1 MPGGELPLKNDEYM
15 NNTQELPLSDGELSG
30 DTSEETSEYSDTV
43 LSENPV
49 AYDSDTL
56 DFPTLTN
63 EAEDLQNEDIPEEE
77 NAVESDDQTEVNAPE
92 AEEESE
98 ETEDVTVCDLAKE
111 QPNKEKESKPRR
123 IDSIFDFI
131 ELFVF
136 TLAAVFIITS
146 FFFRY
151 STVEGSSMMNTLE
164 NGEKLILSSF
174 LYTPEPGDVVVVQDR
189 STELKDPIV
198 KRVIA
203 VGGQTV
209 KVTRTTIYVD
219 GVALDEDY
227 VYTGDYYNPITGGR
241 DYYYDVEPCEA
252 LIDNVVGYERNS
264 YYEILVPDGEIFV
277 MGDHR
282 NNSKDSRSIGT
293 MHEDAI
299 IGKVVLRFFPFDKF
313 GKID

>member
-30 DTSEETSEYSDTV
+30 DTGEETSEYSDTV

-77 NAVESDDQTEVNAPE
+77 NAVESDDQTEVNEPE

-98 ETEDVTVCDLAKE
+98 ETENATVCDLAKGH
-111 QPNKEKESKPRR
+111 PNKEKESKPRR

-151 STVEGSSMMNTLE
+151 SVVDGDSMQNTLQDE
-164 NGEKLILSSF
+164 QRLLLSNF
-174 LYTPEPGDVVVVQDR
+174 FYDPKPGDVVVIDDR
-189 STELKDPIV
+189 SLKAPIV

-203 VGGQTV
+203 VEGQTV
-209 KVTRTTIYVD
+209 TFKSNGVWVD
-219 GVALDEDY
+219 GQLLDEDY
-227 VYTGDYYNPITGGR
+227 VF
-241 DYYYDVEPCEA
+241 
-252 LIDNVVGYERNS
+252 IDEIGYEYSVIPHRELLDNAEKLDLEVGS
-264 YYEILVPDGEIFV
+264 GYYTLTVPENEIFV

-282 NNSKDSRSIGT
+282 NVSLDSRMTGT
-293 MHEDAI
+293 YHEDSVL
-299 IGKVVLRFFPFDKF
+299 GKVVLIFYPFDEF
-313 GKID
+313 GKIE

>member
-1 MPGGELPLKNDEYM
+1 MPGGELPLKNDEYI
-15 NNTQELPLSDGELSG
+15 NNAQELPFSDEELSG
-30 DTSEETSEYSDTV
+30 DTGEETSEYSDTV

-77 NAVESDDQTEVNAPE
+77 NAVESDDQTEVNAPD

-98 ETEDVTVCDLAKE
+98 ETEDATVCDLAKGH
-111 QPNKEKESKPRR
+111 PNKEKESKPRR

-151 STVEGSSMMNTLE
+151 SVVDGDSMQNTLQDE
-164 NGEKLILSSF
+164 QRLLLTNFFYDPK
-174 LYTPEPGDVVVVQDR
+174 PGDVVVIDDR
-189 STELKDPIV
+189 SLKAPIV

-203 VGGQTV
+203 VEGQTV
-209 KVTRTTIYVD
+209 TFKSNGVWVD
-219 GVALDEDY
+219 GQLLDEDY
-227 VYTGDYYNPITGGR
+227 VF
-241 DYYYDVEPCEA
+241 
-252 LIDNVVGYERNS
+252 IDEIGYEYSVIPHRELLDNAEKLDLEVGS
-264 YYEILVPDGEIFV
+264 GYYTLTVPENEIFV

-282 NNSKDSRSIGT
+282 NVSLDSRMTGT
-293 MHEDAI
+293 YHEDSVL
-299 IGKVVLRFFPFDKF
+299 GKVVLIFYPFDEF
-313 GKID
+313 GKIE

>member
-1 MPGGELPLKNDEYM
+1 MKNDEYM

-30 DTSEETSEYSDTV
+30 DTGEETSEYSDTV

-63 EAEDLQNEDIPEEE
+63 EADDLQNEDISEEE
-77 NAVESDDQTEVNAPE
+77 NAVESDDQTEVNEPE

-98 ETEDVTVCDLAKE
+98 ETENVTVCDLAKGH
-111 QPNKEKESKPRR
+111 PNKEKESKPRR

-151 STVEGSSMMNTLE
+151 SVVDGDSMQNTLQDE
-164 NGEKLILSSF
+164 QRLLLSNF
-174 LYTPEPGDVVVVQDR
+174 FYDPKPGDVVVIDDR
-189 STELKDPIV
+189 SLKAPIV

-203 VGGQTV
+203 VEGQTV
-209 KVTRTTIYVD
+209 TFKSNGVWVD
-219 GVALDEDY
+219 GQLLDEDY
-227 VYTGDYYNPITGGR
+227 VF
-241 DYYYDVEPCEA
+241 
-252 LIDNVVGYERNS
+252 IDEIGYEYSVIPHRELLDNAEKLDLEVGS
-264 YYEILVPDGEIFV
+264 GYYTLTVPENEIFV

-282 NNSKDSRSIGT
+282 NVSLDSRMTGT
-293 MHEDAI
+293 YHEDSVL
-299 IGKVVLRFFPFDKF
+299 GKVVLIFYPFDEF
-313 GKID
+313 GKIE

>member
-1 MPGGELPLKNDEYM
+1 MKNDEYI
-15 NNTQELPLSDGELSG
+15 NNAQELPFSDEELSG
-30 DTSEETSEYSDTV
+30 DTGEETSEYSDTV

-77 NAVESDDQTEVNAPE
+77 NAVESDDQTEVNAPD

-98 ETEDVTVCDLAKE
+98 ETEDATVCDLAKGH
-111 QPNKEKESKPRR
+111 PNKEKESKPRR

-151 STVEGSSMMNTLE
+151 SVVDGDSMQNTLQDE
-164 NGEKLILSSF
+164 QRLLLTNFFYDPK
-174 LYTPEPGDVVVVQDR
+174 PGDVVVIDDR
-189 STELKDPIV
+189 SLKAPIV

-203 VGGQTV
+203 VEGQTV
-209 KVTRTTIYVD
+209 TFKSNGVWVD
-219 GVALDEDY
+219 GQLLDEDY
-227 VYTGDYYNPITGGR
+227 VF
-241 DYYYDVEPCEA
+241 
-252 LIDNVVGYERNS
+252 IDEIGYEYSVIPHRELLDNAEKLDLEVGS
-264 YYEILVPDGEIFV
+264 GYYTLTVPENEIFV

-282 NNSKDSRSIGT
+282 NVSLDSRMTGT
-293 MHEDAI
+293 YHEDSVL
-299 IGKVVLRFFPFDKF
+299 GKVVLIFYPFDEF
-313 GKID
+313 GKIE

>member
-1 MPGGELPLKNDEYM
+1 MKNDEYI
-15 NNTQELPLSDGELSG
+15 NNAQELPLSDGELSG
-30 DTSEETSEYSDTV
+30 DTGEETSEYSDTV

-63 EAEDLQNEDIPEEE
+63 EAEDLQDEDIPEEE

-98 ETEDVTVCDLAKE
+98 ETEDVTVCDLAKGH
-111 QPNKEKESKPRR
+111 PNKEKESKPRR

-151 STVEGSSMMNTLE
+151 SVVDGDSMQNTLQDE
-164 NGEKLILSSF
+164 QRLLLTNFFYDPK
-174 LYTPEPGDVVVVQDR
+174 PGDVVVIDDR
-189 STELKDPIV
+189 SLKAPIV

-203 VGGQTV
+203 VEGQTV
-209 KVTRTTIYVD
+209 TFKSNGVWVD
-219 GVALDEDY
+219 GQLLDEDY
-227 VYTGDYYNPITGGR
+227 VF
-241 DYYYDVEPCEA
+241 
-252 LIDNVVGYERNS
+252 IDEIGYEYSVIPHRELLDNAEKLDLEVGS
-264 YYEILVPDGEIFV
+264 GYYTLTVPENEIFV

-282 NNSKDSRSIGT
+282 NVSLDSRMTGT
-293 MHEDAI
+293 YHEDSVL
-299 IGKVVLRFFPFDKF
+299 GKVVLIFYPFDEF
-313 GKID
+313 GKIE

>member
-1 MPGGELPLKNDEYM
+1 MPGGELPLKNDEYI
-15 NNTQELPLSDGELSG
+15 NNAQELPFSDGELSG
-30 DTSEETSEYSDTV
+30 DTGEETSEYSDTV

-63 EAEDLQNEDIPEEE
+63 EAEDIQNEDIPEEE

-98 ETEDVTVCDLAKE
+98 ETEDVTVCDLAKGH
-111 QPNKEKESKPRR
+111 PNKEKELKPRR

-151 STVEGSSMMNTLE
+151 SVVDGDSMQNTLQDE
-164 NGEKLILSSF
+164 QRLLLTNFFYDPK
-174 LYTPEPGDVVVVQDR
+174 PGDVVVIDDR
-189 STELKDPIV
+189 SLKAPIV

-203 VGGQTV
+203 VEGQTV
-209 KVTRTTIYVD
+209 TFKSNGVWVD
-219 GVALDEDY
+219 GQLLDEDY
-227 VYTGDYYNPITGGR
+227 VF
-241 DYYYDVEPCEA
+241 
-252 LIDNVVGYERNS
+252 IDEIGYEYSVIPHRELLDNAEKLDLEVGS
-264 YYEILVPDGEIFV
+264 GYYTLTVPENEIFV

-282 NNSKDSRSIGT
+282 NVSLDSRMTGT
-293 MHEDAI
+293 YHEDSV
-299 IGKVVLRFFPFDKF
+299 IGKVVLIFYPFDEF
-313 GKID
+313 GKIE

>member
-1 MPGGELPLKNDEYM
+1 MPGGELPLKNDEYI
-15 NNTQELPLSDGELSG
+15 NNAQELPLSDGELSG
-30 DTSEETSEYSDTV
+30 DTGEETSEYSDTV

-63 EAEDLQNEDIPEEE
+63 EAEDLQDEDIPEEE

-98 ETEDVTVCDLAKE
+98 ETEDVTVCDLAKGH
-111 QPNKEKESKPRR
+111 PNKEKESKPRR

-151 STVEGSSMMNTLE
+151 SVVDGDSMQNTLQDE
-164 NGEKLILSSF
+164 QRLLLSNF
-174 LYTPEPGDVVVVQDR
+174 FYDPKPGDVVVIDDR
-189 STELKDPIV
+189 SLKAPIV

-203 VGGQTV
+203 VEGQTV
-209 KVTRTTIYVD
+209 TFKSNGVWVD
-219 GVALDEDY
+219 GQLLDEDY
-227 VYTGDYYNPITGGR
+227 VF
-241 DYYYDVEPCEA
+241 
-252 LIDNVVGYERNS
+252 IDEIGYEYSVIPHRELLDNAEKLDLEVGS
-264 YYEILVPDGEIFV
+264 GYYTLTVPDNEIFV

-282 NNSKDSRSIGT
+282 NVSLDSRMTGT
-293 MHEDAI
+293 YHEDSVL
-299 IGKVVLRFFPFDKF
+299 GKVVLIFYPFDEF
-313 GKID
+313 GKIE

>member
-1 MPGGELPLKNDEYM
+1 MKNDEYI
-15 NNTQELPLSDGELSG
+15 NNAQELPFSDGELSG
-30 DTSEETSEYSDTV
+30 DTGEETSEYSDTV

-63 EAEDLQNEDIPEEE
+63 EAEDIQNEDIPEEE

-98 ETEDVTVCDLAKE
+98 ETEDVTVCDLAKGH
-111 QPNKEKESKPRR
+111 PNKEKELKPRR

-151 STVEGSSMMNTLE
+151 SVVDGDSMQNTLQDE
-164 NGEKLILSSF
+164 QRLLLTNFFYDPK
-174 LYTPEPGDVVVVQDR
+174 PGDVVVIDDR
-189 STELKDPIV
+189 SLKAPIV

-203 VGGQTV
+203 VEGQTV
-209 KVTRTTIYVD
+209 TFKSNGVWVD
-219 GVALDEDY
+219 GQLLDEDY
-227 VYTGDYYNPITGGR
+227 VF
-241 DYYYDVEPCEA
+241 
-252 LIDNVVGYERNS
+252 IDEIGYEYSVIPHRELLDNAEKLDLEVGS
-264 YYEILVPDGEIFV
+264 GYYTLTVPENEIFV

-282 NNSKDSRSIGT
+282 NVSLDSRMTGT
-293 MHEDAI
+293 YHEDSV
-299 IGKVVLRFFPFDKF
+299 IGKVVLIFYPFDEF
-313 GKID
+313 GKIE

>member
-30 DTSEETSEYSDTV
+30 DTVEETSEYSDTV

-77 NAVESDDQTEVNAPE
+77 NAVESDDQTEVNEPK

-98 ETEDVTVCDLAKE
+98 ETENVTVCDLAKE
-111 QPNKEKESKPRR
+111 HPNKEKESKPRR

-151 STVEGSSMMNTLE
+151 SVVDGDSMQNTLQDE
-164 NGEKLILSSF
+164 QRLLLSNF
-174 LYTPEPGDVVVVQDR
+174 FYDPKPGDVVVIDDR
-189 STELKDPIV
+189 SLKAPIV

-203 VGGQTV
+203 VEGQTV
-209 KVTRTTIYVD
+209 TFKSNGVWVD
-219 GVALDEDY
+219 GQLLDEDY
-227 VYTGDYYNPITGGR
+227 VF
-241 DYYYDVEPCEA
+241 
-252 LIDNVVGYERNS
+252 IDEIGYEYSVIPHRELLDNAEKLDLEVGS
-264 YYEILVPDGEIFV
+264 GYYTLTVPENEIFV

-282 NNSKDSRSIGT
+282 NVSLDSRMTGT
-293 MHEDAI
+293 YHEDSVL
-299 IGKVVLRFFPFDKF
+299 GKVVLIFYPFDEF
-313 GKID
+313 GKIE

>member
-1 MPGGELPLKNDEYM
+1 MKNDEYI
-15 NNTQELPLSDGELSG
+15 NNAQELPFSDGELSG
-30 DTSEETSEYSDTV
+30 DTGEETSEYSDTV

-63 EAEDLQNEDIPEEE
+63 EAEDLQNEDITEEE

-98 ETEDVTVCDLAKE
+98 ETEDVTVCDLAKGH
-111 QPNKEKESKPRR
+111 PNKEKESKPRR

-151 STVEGSSMMNTLE
+151 SVVDGDSMQNTLQDE
-164 NGEKLILSSF
+164 QRLLLTNFFYDPK
-174 LYTPEPGDVVVVQDR
+174 PGDVVVIDDR
-189 STELKDPIV
+189 SLKAPIV

-203 VGGQTV
+203 VEGQTV
-209 KVTRTTIYVD
+209 TFKSNGVWVD
-219 GVALDEDY
+219 GQLLDEDY
-227 VYTGDYYNPITGGR
+227 VF
-241 DYYYDVEPCEA
+241 
-252 LIDNVVGYERNS
+252 IDEIGYEYSVIPHRELLDNAEKLDLEVGS
-264 YYEILVPDGEIFV
+264 GYYTLTVPDNEIFV

-282 NNSKDSRSIGT
+282 NVSLDSRMTGT
-293 MHEDAI
+293 YHEDSVL
-299 IGKVVLRFFPFDKF
+299 GKVVLIFYPFDEF
-313 GKID
+313 GKIE